1 VAQQPLTAH
10 DAPNVRAK
18 DKRDATNAEPTT
30 KATTGKEP
38 NKYDRT
44 LSSAG
49 YATNHQ
55 DPTTLGKQTT

>member
-1 VAQQPLTAH
+1 MAHQPLTAH
-10 DAPNVRAK
+10 DALNATAN
-18 DKRDATNAEPTT
+18 DKQGATSAEPTT

-38 NKYDRT
+38 NKYEIT